1 MFLPSGWPFESC
13 LVSGITKVSVLVV
26 VMHGRIVSKDGSL
39 LIDKVVIVVAIVL
52 GFLRAL

>member
-1 MFLPSGWPFESC
+1 MLLPSGWPFKSC

-26 VMHGRIVSKDGSL
+26 VVHGRIVSKDGSL

>member
-1 MFLPSGWPFESC
+1 MLLPSGWPFESC

-26 VMHGRIVSKDGSL
+26 VVHGRIVSKDGSL

>member
-26 VMHGRIVSKDGSL
+26 VMHGRVVSEYGSL